1 MKEYKLDVIDQ
12 LKLAKGKKLLK
23 TSYLNDELVDVI
35 IESSDLELIFNKRVC
50 IENYNHFK
58 RIIGNK
64 LPIKIDDF
72 EDLIEIITIQG
83 QIKIDLSKF
92 VVTKSS
98 RNIYLNDKKLD
109 YINNDQIKKIF
120 ELGIATECNKIYSD
134 IRKKI
139 KVCDLKLE
147 KIQIYNREVSIED
160 IVTRYKGHMQ
170 QCPKKYTYAIF
181 DFNKKD
187 KQYRST
193 SKIEEEEFKRM
204 KKIYEDLKEKCIEI
218 NNYRDEINKEL
229 TVRLLNNHRIID
241 IKNFKLYED
250 NINKYIYDKRKCMN
264 YEEVEELL
272 VYSREKL
279 YKVLKERIEKE
290 KINFDECK
298 KEIKEKIDKKMP
310 KSEQFIDSITYSID
324 KTLDLS
330 NEIILNELNIDIIE
344 KLYCENEENKFE
356 TKILIEKLY
365 ELNKELISIHGK

>member
-1 MKEYKLDVIDQ
+1 
-12 LKLAKGKKLLK
+12 
-23 TSYLNDELVDVI
+23 
-35 IESSDLELIFNKRVC
+35 
-50 IENYNHFK
+50 
-58 RIIGNK
+58 
-64 LPIKIDDF
+64 
-72 EDLIEIITIQG
+72 
-83 QIKIDLSKF
+83 
-92 VVTKSS
+92 
-98 RNIYLNDKKLD
+98 
-109 YINNDQIKKIF
+109 
-120 ELGIATECNKIYSD
+120 
-134 IRKKI
+134 
-139 KVCDLKLE
+139 
-147 KIQIYNREVSIED
+147 
-160 IVTRYKGHMQ
+160 MQ

-193 SKIEEEEFKRM
+193 SKIEEKEFNRM

-250 NINKYIYDKRKCMN
+250 NINKCIYDKRKCMN